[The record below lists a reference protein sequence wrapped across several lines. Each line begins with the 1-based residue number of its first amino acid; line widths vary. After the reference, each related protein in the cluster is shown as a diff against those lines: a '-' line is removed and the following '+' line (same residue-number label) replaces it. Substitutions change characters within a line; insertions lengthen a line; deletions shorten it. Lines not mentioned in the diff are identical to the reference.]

1 MDCAINPKA
10 DSSESQSDYQK
21 MLKEMGQTGD
31 RKIEVTPKGCKPVS
45 EDVCKSGFM
54 APSENVTFPENA
66 LATCCKCKEGEVC
79 PYCANKDSCT
89 EEEKAMFV
97 TNLDCFTENVTTAVG
112 PSPPAPEP
120 DMKSEISSWKWYI
133 LAGIIIILGLIFM
146 FIRRRRSTQTLSTPS
161 QYP

>member
-21 MLKEMGQTGD
+21 LLKEMGQTGE

-66 LATCCKCKEGEVC
+66 LSTCCKCNEGEVC
-79 PYCANKDSCT
+79 PYCTNKNDCT

-97 TNLDCFTENVTTAVG
+97 TNLDCFAEPTAVG

-120 DMKSEISSWKWYI
+120 EPELMDKVSSWKWYI
-133 LAGIIIILGLIFM
+133 LAAVIIILGLIFM
-146 FIRRRRSTQTLSTPS
+146 FIRRRRSTQIL
-161 QYP
+161 

>member
-1 MDCAINPKA
+1 MDCAINPKTG
-10 DSSESQSDYQK
+10 SSESQSDYQNI
-21 MLKEMGQTGD
+21 LKEMGQTGD

-79 PYCANKDSCT
+79 SYCVNKDSCT

-97 TNLDCFTENVTTAVG
+97 TNLDCFTETTSVG

-120 DMKSEISSWKWYI
+120 EPDMTEKLSSWKWYI
-133 LAGIIIILGLIFM
+133 LAAIIIILGLIFM
-146 FIRRRRSTQTLSTPS
+146 FIRRRQSTQIL
-161 QYP
+161 